1 MSRRILRANKFQ
13 GSILN
18 YFGEDNNIVS
28 LRNFKRRQNKKNKKI
43 VAVPHPFIKWAGGK
57 KQLLGQ
63 IDKYLLKNFNKYLE
77 PFVGGGALFFYLLP
91 NKAVLIDNNKE
102 LINCYRVIQN
112 KIGELINSL
121 KKHKNEKDYFYKIRS
136 LDRIPEEF
144 KKLSSVERASRTIFL
159 NKCCFNGLYRV
170 NSKGEF
176 NVPFGKYENPKFCDE
191 ENLLAVNTIL
201 KDIQIIN
208 GDFKECIE
216 LAEKDDFIYFD
227 PPYQPVST
235 TANFTSY
242 TKENFNKEDQVR
254 LFKVYKELDNRGC
267 KVMLSNSYNEFILDL
282 YKKFDLKTVYAR
294 RAINSDASGRGQIKE
309 VLIINY

>member
-1 MSRRILRANKFQ
+1 MRANKFQ

-91 NKAVLIDNNKE
+91 NKAILIDNNKE

-121 KKHKNEKDYFYKIRS
+121 KKHKNKKDYFYKIRS
-136 LDRIPEEF
+136 IDRIPEDF
-144 KKLSSVERASRTIFL
+144 KKLTDVERASRTIFL
-159 NKCCFNGLYRV
+159 NRCCFNGLYRV

-208 GDFKECIE
+208 GDFKECLE

-227 PPYQPVST
+227 PPYQPIST

-254 LFKVYKELDNRGC
+254 LFKVYEELDNRGC

-282 YKKFDLKTVYAR
+282 YKKYDLKTVYAK

>member
-1 MSRRILRANKFQ
+1 MRANKFQ

-191 ENLLAVNTIL
+191 ENLLTVNKVL

-208 GDFKECIE
+208 GDFKECLE

-227 PPYQPVST
+227 PPYQPIST

-254 LFKVYKELDNRGC
+254 LFKVYEELDNRGC

-282 YKKFDLKTVYAR
+282 YKKYDLKTVYAR

>member
-1 MSRRILRANKFQ
+1 
-13 GSILN
+13 
-18 YFGEDNNIVS
+18 
-28 LRNFKRRQNKKNKKI
+28 
-43 VAVPHPFIKWAGGK
+43 
-57 KQLLGQ
+57 
-63 IDKYLLKNFNKYLE
+63 
-77 PFVGGGALFFYLLP
+77 
-91 NKAVLIDNNKE
+91 IDNNE
-102 LINCYRVIQN
+102 GLINCYRVIQN

-121 KKHKNEKDYFYKIRS
+121 KKHKNEKNYFYKIRS
-136 LDRIPEEF
+136 IDRIPEEF

-191 ENLLAVNTIL
+191 ENLLAVNTVL
-201 KDIQIIN
+201 KGVQIIN
-208 GDFKECIE
+208 GDFKECLE

-242 TKENFNKEDQVR
+242 TKENFNKMDQVR
-254 LFKVYKELDNRGC
+254 LFKVYEELDNRGC

-282 YKKFDLKTVYAR
+282 YKKYDLKTVYAKR
-294 RAINSDASGRGQIKE
+294 SINSDASGRGQIKE

>member
-1 MSRRILRANKFQ
+1 MRANKFQ
-13 GSILN
+13 GNILN
-18 YFGEDNNIVS
+18 YLGEYNNIVS
-28 LRNFKRRQNKKNKKI
+28 LRNFQRRQNKKVKKI
-43 VAVPHPFIKWAGGK
+43 VGVPHPFIKWAGGK
-57 KQLLGQ
+57 KQLLEQ
-63 IDKYLLKNFNKYLE
+63 INKYLPQKYNKYLE
-77 PFVGGGALFFYLLP
+77 PFAGGGALFFYLLP
-91 NKAVLIDNNKE
+91 NKATLIDNNEE

-159 NKCCFNGLYRV
+159 NRCCFNGLYRV

-191 ENLLAVNTIL
+191 ENLLTVNKVL

-208 GDFKECIE
+208 GDFKECLE

-254 LFKVYKELDNRGC
+254 LFKVYEELDNRGC

-282 YKKFDLKTVYAR
+282 YKKYDLKTVYAR

>member
-1 MSRRILRANKFQ
+1 LRANKFQ
-13 GSILN
+13 RNILN
-18 YFGEDNNIVS
+18 YLGEDNDNNVS
-28 LRNFKRRQNKKNKKI
+28 LRNFKRRQNKKVKKI
-43 VAVPHPFIKWAGGK
+43 VGVPHPFIKWAGGK
-57 KQLLGQ
+57 KQLLEQ
-63 IDKYLLKNFNKYLE
+63 INKYLPKNFNKYLE
-77 PFVGGGALFFYLLP
+77 PFIGGGALFFYLLP
-91 NKAVLIDNNKE
+91 NKAILIDNNEE

-112 KIGELINSL
+112 KIGELIISL

-136 LDRIPEEF
+136 IDRNPVEF
-144 KKLSSVERASRTIFL
+144 KKLSDVERASRTIYL

-191 ENLLAVNTIL
+191 QNLLAVNTVL
-201 KDIQIIN
+201 KDVQIIN
-208 GDFKECIE
+208 GDFKECLE

-227 PPYQPVST
+227 PPYQPIST

-282 YKKFDLKTVYAR
+282 YKKYDLKTVYAR

>member
-1 MSRRILRANKFQ
+1 MRANKFQ

-18 YFGEDNNIVS
+18 YFGEDNKIGS

-63 IDKYLLKNFNKYLE
+63 IDKYLPKNFIRYLE

-91 NKAVLIDNNKE
+91 NRVILIDNNE
-102 LINCYRVIQN
+102 GLINCYRVIQN

-121 KKHKNEKDYFYKIRS
+121 KKHKNEKNYFYKIRS
-136 LDRIPEEF
+136 IDRIPEEF
-144 KKLSSVERASRTIFL
+144 KKLSAVERASRTMFL

-191 ENLLAVNTIL
+191 KNLLAVNTVL
-201 KDIQIIN
+201 KGVQIIN
-208 GDFKECIE
+208 GDFKECLE

-242 TKENFNKEDQVR
+242 TKENFNKMDQVR
-254 LFKVYKELDNRGC
+254 LFKVYEELDNRGC

-282 YKKFDLKTVYAR
+282 YKKYDLKTVYAK

>member
-1 MSRRILRANKFQ
+1 MRANKFQ
-13 GSILN
+13 GNILN
-18 YFGEDNNIVS
+18 YLGEYNNIVS
-28 LRNFKRRQNKKNKKI
+28 LRNFKRRQNKKVKKI
-43 VAVPHPFIKWAGGK
+43 VGVPHPFIKWAGGK
-57 KQLLGQ
+57 KQLLEQ
-63 IDKYLLKNFNKYLE
+63 INKYLPKKFNKYLE

-91 NKAVLIDNNKE
+91 NKAILIDNNEE
-102 LINCYRVIQN
+102 LINCYRVIKN

-121 KKHKNEKDYFYKIRS
+121 KKHKNIKDYFYKIRS
-136 LDRIPEEF
+136 IDRIPEEF
-144 KKLSSVERASRTIFL
+144 KKLTDVERASRIIFL
-159 NKCCFNGLYRV
+159 NRCCFNGLYRV

-191 ENLLAVNTIL
+191 ENLLAVNTVI

-208 GDFKECIE
+208 GDFKECLE

-254 LFKVYKELDNRGC
+254 LFKVYEELDNRGC
-267 KVMLSNSYNEFILDL
+267 KVMLSNSYNDFILDL
-282 YKKFDLKTVYAR
+282 YKKYDLKTVYAK

>member
-1 MSRRILRANKFQ
+1 MRANKFQ

-18 YFGEDNNIVS
+18 YFGEDNKIGS

-63 IDKYLLKNFNKYLE
+63 IDKYLPKNFIRYLE

-91 NKAVLIDNNKE
+91 NRVILIDNNE
-102 LINCYRVIQN
+102 GLINCYRVIQN

-121 KKHKNEKDYFYKIRS
+121 KKHKNEKNYFYKIRS
-136 LDRIPEEF
+136 IDRIPEEF
-144 KKLSSVERASRTIFL
+144 KKLSAVERASRTMFL

-191 ENLLAVNTIL
+191 ENLLAVNTVL
-201 KDIQIIN
+201 KGVQIIN
-208 GDFKECIE
+208 GDFKECLE

-242 TKENFNKEDQVR
+242 TKENFNKMDQVR
-254 LFKVYKELDNRGC
+254 LFKVYEELDNRGC

-282 YKKFDLKTVYAR
+282 YKKYNLKTVYAK

>member
-1 MSRRILRANKFQ
+1 MRANKFQ

-63 IDKYLLKNFNKYLE
+63 IDKYLPKNFNKYLE

-91 NKAVLIDNNKE
+91 NKAILIDSNKG

-112 KIGELINSL
+112 KIGELIKSL

-144 KKLSSVERASRTIFL
+144 KKLSSIERASRTIFL

-176 NVPFGKYENPKFCDE
+176 NAPFGKYENPKFCDE
-191 ENLLAVNTIL
+191 ENLLAVNMIL

-208 GDFKECIE
+208 GDFKECLE

-227 PPYQPVST
+227 PPYQPIST

-242 TKENFNKEDQVR
+242 TKENFNKKDQVR
-254 LFKVYKELDNRGC
+254 LFKVYEELDNRGC

-282 YKKFDLKTVYAR
+282 YKKYDLKTVYAK

>member
-1 MSRRILRANKFQ
+1 LRANKFQ
-13 GSILN
+13 GNILN
-18 YFGEDNNIVS
+18 YLGEYNNIVS
-28 LRNFKRRQNKKNKKI
+28 LRNFQRRQNKKVKKI
-43 VAVPHPFIKWAGGK
+43 VGVPHPFIKWAGGK
-57 KQLLGQ
+57 KQLLEQ
-63 IDKYLLKNFNKYLE
+63 INKYLPQKYNKYLE
-77 PFVGGGALFFYLLP
+77 PFAGGGALFFYLLP
-91 NKAVLIDNNKE
+91 NKATLIDNNEE

-159 NKCCFNGLYRV
+159 NRCCFNGLYRV

-191 ENLLAVNTIL
+191 ENLLTVNKVL

-208 GDFKECIE
+208 GDFKECLE

-254 LFKVYKELDNRGC
+254 LFKVYEELDNRGC

-282 YKKFDLKTVYAR
+282 YKKYDLKTVYAR

>member
-1 MSRRILRANKFQ
+1 MRANKFQ
-13 GSILN
+13 GNILN
-18 YFGEDNNIVS
+18 YLGEYNNIVS
-28 LRNFKRRQNKKNKKI
+28 LRNFKRRQNKKVKKI
-43 VAVPHPFIKWAGGK
+43 VGVPHPFIKWAGGK
-57 KQLLGQ
+57 KQLLEQ
-63 IDKYLLKNFNKYLE
+63 INKYLPQKYNKYLE
-77 PFVGGGALFFYLLP
+77 PFAGGGALFFYLLP
-91 NKAVLIDNNKE
+91 NKAILIDNNKE

-112 KIGELINSL
+112 IIGELINSL

-191 ENLLAVNTIL
+191 ENLLTVNKVL

-208 GDFKECIE
+208 GDFKECLE

-254 LFKVYKELDNRGC
+254 LFKVYEELDNRGC

-282 YKKFDLKTVYAR
+282 YKKYDLKTVYAR

>member
-1 MSRRILRANKFQ
+1 MRANKFQ
-13 GSILN
+13 GNILN
-18 YFGEDNNIVS
+18 YLGEYNNIVS
-28 LRNFKRRQNKKNKKI
+28 LRNFKRRQNKKVKKI
-43 VAVPHPFIKWAGGK
+43 VGVPHPFIKWAGGK
-57 KQLLGQ
+57 KQLLEQ
-63 IDKYLLKNFNKYLE
+63 INKYLPQKYNKYLE
-77 PFVGGGALFFYLLP
+77 PFAGGGALFFYLLP
-91 NKAVLIDNNKE
+91 NKAILIDNNKE

-112 KIGELINSL
+112 IIGELINSL

-191 ENLLAVNTIL
+191 ENLLTVNKVL

-208 GDFKECIE
+208 GDFKECLE

-227 PPYQPVST
+227 PPYQPIST

-242 TKENFNKEDQVR
+242 TKENFNKEDQMR
-254 LFKVYKELDNRGC
+254 LFKVYEELDNRGC
-267 KVMLSNSYNEFILDL
+267 KVMLSNSYNDFILEL
-282 YKKFDLKTVYAR
+282 YKNYDVKIVHAR
-294 RAINSDASGRGQIKE
+294 RSINSDASRRGQIKE

>member
-1 MSRRILRANKFQ
+1 MRANKFQ

-18 YFGEDNNIVS
+18 YFGEDNKIGS

-63 IDKYLLKNFNKYLE
+63 IDKYLPKNFIRYLE

-91 NKAVLIDNNKE
+91 NRVILIDNNE
-102 LINCYRVIQN
+102 GLINCYRVIQN

-121 KKHKNEKDYFYKIRS
+121 KKHKNEKNYFYKIRS
-136 LDRIPEEF
+136 IDRIPEEF
-144 KKLSSVERASRTIFL
+144 KKLSAVERASRTMFL

-191 ENLLAVNTIL
+191 ENLLAVNTVL
-201 KDIQIIN
+201 KGVQIIN
-208 GDFKECIE
+208 GDFKECLE

-227 PPYQPVST
+227 PPYQPIST

-254 LFKVYKELDNRGC
+254 LFKVYEELDNRGC

-282 YKKFDLKTVYAR
+282 YKKYNLKTVYAK

>member
-1 MSRRILRANKFQ
+1 MRANKFQ

-18 YFGEDNNIVS
+18 YFGEDNNIIS

-57 KQLLGQ
+57 KQLLRQ
-63 IDKYLLKNFNKYLE
+63 IDKYLPQKYNKYLE
-77 PFVGGGALFFYLLP
+77 PFAGGGALFFYLLP
-91 NKAVLIDNNKE
+91 NKAILIDNNKE

-112 KIGELINSL
+112 IIGELIKSL

-191 ENLLAVNTIL
+191 ENLLTVNKVL

-208 GDFKECIE
+208 GDFKECLE

-227 PPYQPVST
+227 PPYQPIST

-254 LFKVYKELDNRGC
+254 LFKVYEELDNRGC

-282 YKKFDLKTVYAR
+282 YKKYDLKTVYAR

>member
-1 MSRRILRANKFQ
+1 VTLRANKFQ
-13 GSILN
+13 RNIFN
-18 YFGEDNNIVS
+18 YLGEDNDNDVS
-28 LRNFKRRQNKKNKKI
+28 LRNFIRRKNKKVKKI
-43 VAVPHPFIKWAGGK
+43 VGVPHPFIKWAGGK
-57 KQLLGQ
+57 KQLLEQ
-63 IDKYLLKNFNKYLE
+63 INKYLPKNFNKYLE
-77 PFVGGGALFFYLLP
+77 PFIGGGALFFYLLP
-91 NKAVLIDNNKE
+91 NKAILIDNNEE

-136 LDRIPEEF
+136 IDRNLVEF
-144 KKLSSVERASRTIFL
+144 KKLSDVERASRMIYL
-159 NKCCFNGLYRV
+159 NRSCFNGLYRV

-176 NVPFGKYENPKFCDE
+176 NVPFGKYENPKFCDK
-191 ENLLAVNTIL
+191 ENLLAVNTVL

-208 GDFKECIE
+208 GDFKECLE

-227 PPYQPVST
+227 PPYQPISA

-254 LFKVYKELDNRGC
+254 LFKVYEELDNRGC

-282 YKKFDLKTVYAR
+282 YKKYDLKTVHAK